1 MFLKKRRSQTFK
13 ATPTFFS
20 ETIGSGN
27 GTGGHQNPTGMG
39 GASGNDT
46 ENTTVY
52 SITGQGGASP
62 NGIGINGP
70 YSGAGGNSTTNVNTT
85 MATDPPTIMPN
96 TTEVQTTPTTV
107 TQEVNTTVT
116 QEVNT
121 TVTQEVNTTV
131 TEPTVLPNGI
141 PGVQENSTT
150 QAPPTTSTTV
160 TEAFTLNTTVTDVPT
175 VVTVVTNA
183 TTVEEKITTTV
194 TQTPE
199 TSTVAVQPTAPIPNP
214 QPSSTGA
221 PGINLT
227 TTVTQAPEPSTA
239 APTPFKPTQPQ
250 LTQKP
255 NPQYPSTPETPSK
268 PNPESS
274 RNAENSKN
282 STGPQNSYA
291 EALRDEE
298 DEKHDKELKEQ
309 NFKKKIFAFE
319 LGTCSMLIVA
329 SVAAYVFSFLAYDYA
344 KNLTKVIKHPG
355 KKLKKK

>member
-221 PGINLT
+221 PVT